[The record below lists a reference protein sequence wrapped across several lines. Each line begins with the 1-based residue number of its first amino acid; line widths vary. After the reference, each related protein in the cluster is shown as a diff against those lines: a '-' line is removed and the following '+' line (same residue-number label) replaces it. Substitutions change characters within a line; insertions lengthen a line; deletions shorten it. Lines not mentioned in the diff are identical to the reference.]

1 VNSALDWTD
10 RVLELQVDAVAHGG
24 HCVARHDGRVVFVRH
39 ALPGERVRAVVD
51 EDTGGGFCR
60 ADAVAVLAASP
71 DRVAAPCTWA
81 RAGGCGGC
89 DLQHVAPPAQRGWK
103 AQVLAEQLAR
113 LAGVHREIEVEE
125 LPGGPLGWRTRV
137 RLAVDDEGRAGL
149 RAHRSHDVLAV
160 ADCPLAPP
168 GALDTVLGRR
178 FPAGAVDVVVDAGGA
193 VHTTCTSDGRAGGDG
208 TVGGRA
214 GGGGAG
220 GRRAG
225 DDRAGGDGG
234 GEDHAGDDG
243 PVPVRAAGR
252 EWRLSPGVFWQ
263 VHPALP
269 DVLAQVV
276 GEWAAAPRGGTAWDL
291 YGGVGLF
298 AAVLAEQ
305 VGPDGSVTVVES
317 ARDAVDDG
325 RAALADLPQVG
336 WRVGRV
342 EKVLTGLPDA
352 PDVVVADPPRKG
364 LGRAVVDALAA
375 HGPAQ
380 VVYVACDPAALAR
393 DVAFFAGHGYTLGPL
408 RAFDA
413 FPMTHHMEC
422 VALLS
427 RPT

>member
-1 VNSALDWTD
+1 VTAGLDWTD
-10 RVLELQVDAVAHGG
+10 RVLELRVDAVAHGG

-51 EDTGGGFCR
+51 EDGGGGFCR
-60 ADAVAVLAASP
+60 ADAVAVLEASP
-71 DRVAAPCTWA
+71 DRVGAACSWA

-89 DLQHVAPPAQRGWK
+89 DLQHVAPPAQREWK
-103 AQVLAEQLAR
+103 AQVLAEQLQR
-113 LAGVHREIEVEE
+113 LAGVRRDVEVEE

-160 ADCPLAPP
+160 ADCPLTPP
-168 GALDTVLGRR
+168 GVLGPVLERR
-178 FPAGAVDVVVDAGGA
+178 FPAGEVDVVVDAAGA
-193 VHTTCTSDGRAGGDG
+193 VHTTSTGG
-208 TVGGRA
+208 
-214 GGGGAG
+214 
-220 GRRAG
+220 
-225 DDRAGGDGG
+225 DRAGGAGADPT
-234 GEDHAGDDG
+234 GDDG
-243 PVPVRAAGR
+243 RVPVRAAGR

-269 DVLAQVV
+269 DVLAQTV
-276 GEWAAAPRGGTAWDL
+276 GDWAAAPLGGTAWDL

-317 ARDAVDDG
+317 ARAAVDDG
-325 RAALADLPQVG
+325 RAALADLPQVS

-342 EKVLTGLPDA
+342 EKLLADLAGA

-364 LGRAVVDALAA
+364 LGRAVVDAVAA

-380 VVYVACDPAALAR
+380 VGYVACDPAALAR
-393 DVAFFAGHGYTLGPL
+393 DVALFAERGYALGPL

-422 VALLS
+422 VALLT
-427 RPT
+427 R

>member
-103 AQVLAEQLAR
+103 AQVLAEQLRR
-113 LAGVHREIEVEE
+113 LAGVHRDVEVEE

-168 GALDTVLGRR
+168 GALAPVLGQR
-178 FPAGAVDVVVDAGGA
+178 FPPGEVEVVVDAGGA
-193 VHTTCTSDGRAGGDG
+193 VH
-208 TVGGRA
+208 
-214 GGGGAG
+214 
-220 GRRAG
+220 AG
-225 DDRAGGDGG
+225 DD
-234 GEDHAGDDG
+234 E
-243 PVPVRAAGR
+243 PVTVRAAGR

-269 DVLAQVV
+269 EVLAQVV
-276 GEWAAAPRGGTAWDL
+276 GEWATAPRGGTAWDL

-317 ARDAVDDG
+317 ARAAVDDG

-342 EKVLTGLPDA
+342 EKVLVGLAGP

-375 HGPAQ
+375 HGPER

-393 DVAFFAGHGYTLGPL
+393 DVAFFAERGYTLAEL

-422 VALLS
+422 VALLT

>member
-1 VNSALDWTD
+1 MSPDVNSALDWTD

-103 AQVLAEQLAR
+103 AQVLAEQLRR
-113 LAGVHREIEVEE
+113 LAGVHRDVEVEE

-168 GALDTVLGRR
+168 GALAPVLGQR
-178 FPAGAVDVVVDAGGA
+178 FAPGEVEVVVDAGGA
-193 VHTTCTSDGRAGGDG
+193 VH
-208 TVGGRA
+208 
-214 GGGGAG
+214 
-220 GRRAG
+220 AG
-225 DDRAGGDGG
+225 DD
-234 GEDHAGDDG
+234 E
-243 PVPVRAAGR
+243 PVTVRAAGR

-269 DVLAQVV
+269 EVLAQVV
-276 GEWAAAPRGGTAWDL
+276 GEWASAPRGGTAWDL

-317 ARDAVDDG
+317 ARAAVDDG

-342 EKVLTGLPDA
+342 EKVLVGLPGP

-375 HGPAQ
+375 HGPER

-393 DVAFFAGHGYTLGPL
+393 DVAFFAERGYTLAEL

-422 VALLS
+422 VALLT

>member
-1 VNSALDWTD
+1 VSPDVNSALDWTD

-103 AQVLAEQLAR
+103 AQVLAEQLRR
-113 LAGVHREIEVEE
+113 LAGVHRDVEVEE

-168 GALDTVLGRR
+168 GALAPVLGQR
-178 FPAGAVDVVVDAGGA
+178 FPPGEVEVVVDAGGA
-193 VHTTCTSDGRAGGDG
+193 VH
-208 TVGGRA
+208 
-214 GGGGAG
+214 
-220 GRRAG
+220 AG
-225 DDRAGGDGG
+225 DD
-234 GEDHAGDDG
+234 E
-243 PVPVRAAGR
+243 PVTVRAAGR

-269 DVLAQVV
+269 EVLAQVV
-276 GEWAAAPRGGTAWDL
+276 GEWATAPRGGTAWDL

-317 ARDAVDDG
+317 ARAAVDDG

-342 EKVLTGLPDA
+342 EKVLVGLPGP

-375 HGPAQ
+375 HGPER

-393 DVAFFAGHGYTLGPL
+393 DVAFFAERGYTLAEL

-422 VALLS
+422 VALLT

>member
-1 VNSALDWTD
+1 VSPHVNSALDWTD

-89 DLQHVAPPAQRGWK
+89 DLQHVAPAAQRGWK
-103 AQVLAEQLAR
+103 ARVLTEQLAR
-113 LAGVHREIEVEE
+113 LAGLHREIEVEE

-137 RLAVDDEGRAGL
+137 RLAVDNEGRAGL

-178 FPAGAVDVVVDAGGA
+178 FPAGEVDVVVDAGGA
-193 VHTTCTSDGRAGGDG
+193 VHTTCTSGVRPGGDG
-208 TVGGRA
+208 A
-214 GGGGAG
+214 
-220 GRRAG
+220 
-225 DDRAGGDGG
+225 

-243 PVPVRAAGR
+243 SVPVRAAGR

-317 ARDAVDDG
+317 ARAAVDDG

-342 EKVLTGLPDA
+342 EKVLVGLPGP

-364 LGRAVVDALAA
+364 LGRAVVDALATNR
-375 HGPAQ
+375 PER

-393 DVAFFAGHGYTLGPL
+393 DVAFFAERGYTLAEL

-422 VALLS
+422 VALLT

>member
-1 VNSALDWTD
+1 VTAGLDWTD

-51 EDTGGGFCR
+51 EDGGGGFCR

-113 LAGVHREIEVEE
+113 LAGVHRDVEVEE
-125 LPGGPLGWRTRV
+125 LPGGPLGWRSRV

-168 GALDTVLGRR
+168 GKLAPVLEGR
-178 FPAGAVDVVVDAGGA
+178 FPAGEVDVVVDAGGA
-193 VHTTCTSDGRAGGDG
+193 VHT
-208 TVGGRA
+208 
-214 GGGGAG
+214 
-220 GRRAG
+220 
-225 DDRAGGDGG
+225 
-234 GEDHAGDDG
+234 GDDG

-269 DVLAQVV
+269 DLLAQVV

-305 VGPDGSVTVVES
+305 VGPGGEVTVVES
-317 ARDAVDDG
+317 ARTAVDDG
-325 RAALADLPQVG
+325 RAALADLPQVR
-336 WRVGRV
+336 WEIGRV
-342 EKVLTGLPDA
+342 ERVLSSLPGR
-352 PDVVVADPPRKG
+352 PDVVVADPPRRG
-364 LGRAVVDALAA
+364 LGRALVAELCARAPTRVV
-375 HGPAQ
+375 H
-380 VVYVACDPAALAR
+380 VACDPAALAR
-393 DVAFFAGHGYTLGPL
+393 DVALFAEHGYRTAAL

-422 VALLS
+422 VALHL
-427 RPT
+427 PT

>member
-1 VNSALDWTD
+1 M
-10 RVLELQVDAVAHGG
+10 
-24 HCVARHDGRVVFVRH
+24 
-39 ALPGERVRAVVD
+39 
-51 EDTGGGFCR
+51 
-60 ADAVAVLAASP
+60 
-71 DRVAAPCTWA
+71 
-81 RAGGCGGC
+81 
-89 DLQHVAPPAQRGWK
+89 
-103 AQVLAEQLAR
+103 
-113 LAGVHREIEVEE
+113 
-125 LPGGPLGWRTRV
+125 

-178 FPAGAVDVVVDAGGA
+178 FPAGEVDVVVDAGGA
-193 VHTTCTSDGRAGGDG
+193 VHTTCTSGDG
-208 TVGGRA
+208 A
-214 GGGGAG
+214 
-220 GRRAG
+220 
-225 DDRAGGDGG
+225 
-234 GEDHAGDDG
+234 GEDHARG

-317 ARDAVDDG
+317 ARAAVDDG

-342 EKVLTGLPDA
+342 EKVLTGLPGA

-393 DVAFFAGHGYTLGPL
+393 DVAVLRGPRLHARPPARVRRLPDDPPHGVRGPAEPSHLAHPLGQAREQRRHRHL
-408 RAFDA
+408 VDQARARRHQ
-413 FPMTHHMEC
+413 PR
-422 VALLS
+422 
-427 RPT
+427 RPTPQRADPQPQVQARARAARREHERPADPDRCPRRGARASTGARAHAVGRAPRPRTSRRGRPSPG

>member
-1 VNSALDWTD
+1 VKPAVDWTD
-10 RVLELQVDAVAHGG
+10 RVLELHVEAVAHGG

-89 DLQHVAPPAQRGWK
+89 DLQHVAPAAQRGWK
-103 AQVLAEQLAR
+103 AEVLAEQLRR
-113 LAGVHREIEVEE
+113 LAGVRRDVEVEE

-168 GALDTVLGRR
+168 GALAPVLGQR
-178 FPAGAVDVVVDAGGA
+178 FAPGEVEVVVDAGGA
-193 VHTTCTSDGRAGGDG
+193 VHAGDG
-208 TVGGRA
+208 
-214 GGGGAG
+214 
-220 GRRAG
+220 
-225 DDRAGGDGG
+225 
-234 GEDHAGDDG
+234 E
-243 PVPVRAAGR
+243 PVTVRAAGR

-317 ARDAVDDG
+317 ARAAVDDG

-342 EKVLTGLPDA
+342 EKVLVGLPGP

-375 HGPAQ
+375 TGPER

-393 DVAFFAGHGYTLGPL
+393 DVAFFAERGYTLAEL

-422 VALLS
+422 VALLT